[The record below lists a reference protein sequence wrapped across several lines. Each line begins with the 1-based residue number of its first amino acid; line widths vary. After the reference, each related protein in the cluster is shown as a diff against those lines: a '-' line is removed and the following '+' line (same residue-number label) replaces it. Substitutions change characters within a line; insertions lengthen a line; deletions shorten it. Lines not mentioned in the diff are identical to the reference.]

1 MSVRYFVLGSL
12 ISVFVLLTAVGCGG
26 PEAGAQKLLAER
38 KYQEVI
44 KKYPDTQFA
53 RRAKALLAEDLLEQG
68 KYEEVL
74 KDYSDTRAAY
84 LAVQA
89 QAKALFDAKDYRGV
103 ITKFPNTTLAAD
115 AERVLSNDLY
125 NQGLFDSL
133 IATYPNSDR
142 GKDVK
147 NARADELFS
156 QAKAAKGQKQIQL
169 LEEITRS
176 YNQSPIYK
184 DAASLLSTLRGKTP
198 PQVKTTVGTQPAKKP

>member
-1 MSVRYFVLGSL
+1 MSARYLVLGSL
-12 ISVFVLLTAVGCGG
+12 VTVFIALSAIGCGG
-26 PEAGAQKLLAER
+26 QESGAQKLLAER

-44 KKYPDTQFA
+44 NKYPDTQFA
-53 RRAKALLAEDLLEQG
+53 RRARALLAEDLLEQK
-68 KYEEVL
+68 KYDEVL
-74 KDYSDTRAAY
+74 KDFADTRAAY

-89 QAKALFDAKDYRGV
+89 QAKDLFDAKDYRGV
-103 ITKFPNTTLAAD
+103 ITKFPNTTLAMD

-147 NARADELFS
+147 NARAEELFK
-156 QAKAAKGQKQIQL
+156 QAKATKGAKQIEL

-184 DAASLLSTLRGKTP
+184 DAATLLSTLRGKTP
-198 PQVKTTVGTQPAKKP
+198 PQVKPTISTKPAKKP